1 MKQTNL
7 KRWKNDNLE
16 RLKKNKKVWNE
27 WDILERPLDR
37 L

>member
-1 MKQTNL
+1 MENMKQTNL

-27 WDILERPLDR
+27 
-37 L
+37 